1 MGSRPFVSTC
11 SARLRLC
18 LWLRSALVRP
28 LCLSPL
34 ATSPD
39 LSLDLL
45 PPPSGGPPRLPTRA
59 NSPTTWARGK
69 PPSPSPLATSL
80 DSSLDPLLLP
90 NGGLPKSPTRVS
102 SPTTWVRG
110 KPPSP
115 SPLATSPD
123 WSLDPLLLPNGGP
136 PRSLTRASLP
146 TMLAR
151 GLPLSTPPVSLLP
164 PAPTTPSATWPLWFP
179 LATSTLPATPP
190 ESVLLSAQ
198 DIPTAKLQGCT
209 LCASRAPER
218 LHNEN

>member
-18 LWLRSALVRP
+18 LWLRSALVRL

-45 PPPSGGPPRLPTRA
+45 PPPSVPTRG

-69 PPSPSPLATSL
+69 PPSPSPLATFP

-90 NGGLPKSPTRVS
+90 SGGLPR
-102 SPTTWVRG
+102 
-110 KPPSP
+110 
-115 SPLATSPD
+115 
-123 WSLDPLLLPNGGP
+123 LP
-136 PRSLTRASLP
+136 TRASLP

-151 GLPLSTPPVSLLP
+151 GRLPSLSPLEMFPDLSLDLR
-164 PAPTTPSATWPLWFP
+164 P
-179 LATSTLPATPP
+179 LASGGPTS
-190 ESVLLSAQ
+190 
-198 DIPTAKLQGCT
+198 
-209 LCASRAPER
+209 
-218 LHNEN
+218 

>member
-39 LSLDLL
+39 
-45 PPPSGGPPRLPTRA
+45 
-59 NSPTTWARGK
+59 
-69 PPSPSPLATSL
+69 
-80 DSSLDPLLLP
+80 SSLDPLLLP
-90 NGGLPKSPTRVS
+90 SGGL
-102 SPTTWVRG
+102 
-110 KPPSP
+110 
-115 SPLATSPD
+115 
-123 WSLDPLLLPNGGP
+123 

-151 GLPLSTPPVSLLP
+151 GLPLNTPPVSLLP
-164 PAPTTPSATWPLWFP
+164 PAPTTPSATWPQWFL

-198 DIPTAKLQGCT
+198 DIPTAKQQGCT
-209 LCASRAPER
+209 LCASRARER
-218 LHNEN
+218 LHNETSQLVNYVPTKPDKRRDSRYSMFLL

>member
-18 LWLRSALVRP
+18 LWLHSAPVRP

-45 PPPSGGPPRLPTRA
+45 PPPSGGPPRLPTRV

-90 NGGLPKSPTRVS
+90 NCGLPR
-102 SPTTWVRG
+102 
-110 KPPSP
+110 
-115 SPLATSPD
+115 
-123 WSLDPLLLPNGGP
+123 LPI
-136 PRSLTRASLP
+136 RASLP
-146 TMLAR
+146 PR
-151 GLPLSTPPVSLLP
+151 G
-164 PAPTTPSATWPLWFP
+164 
-179 LATSTLPATPP
+179 
-190 ESVLLSAQ
+190 Q
-198 DIPTAKLQGCT
+198 
-209 LCASRAPER
+209 
-218 LHNEN
+218 

>member
-69 PPSPSPLATSL
+69 PPSPSPLATSPDL
-80 DSSLDPLLLP
+80 SLDPLLLP
-90 NGGLPKSPTRVS
+90 NGGLPKSPTRAS
-102 SPTTWVRG
+102 SPTTW
-110 KPPSP
+110 
-115 SPLATSPD
+115 
-123 WSLDPLLLPNGGP
+123 
-136 PRSLTRASLP
+136 
-146 TMLAR
+146 AR

-164 PAPTTPSATWPLWFP
+164 PALTTPSATWPLWFL

-198 DIPTAKLQGCT
+198 DIPTAKQQGCT

>member
-45 PPPSGGPPRLPTRA
+45 PPPSGGPPRLPTRG
-59 NSPTTWARGK
+59 NSPTT
-69 PPSPSPLATSL
+69 LA
-80 DSSLDPLLLP
+80 
-90 NGGLPKSPTRVS
+90 
-102 SPTTWVRG
+102 RG

-123 WSLDPLLLPNGGP
+123 SSLDPLLLPSGGL
-136 PRSLTRASLP
+136 PRSPTRASLP

-151 GLPLSTPPVSLLP
+151 GRLLSLSPLEMSPDLR
-164 PAPTTPSATWPLWFP
+164 P
-179 LATSTLPATPP
+179 LASGGPTS
-190 ESVLLSAQ
+190 
-198 DIPTAKLQGCT
+198 
-209 LCASRAPER
+209 
-218 LHNEN
+218 

>member
-18 LWLRSALVRP
+18 LWLRSAPVRL
-28 LCLSPL
+28 LCLSPQ
-34 ATSPD
+34 ATSLD
-39 LSLDLL
+39 LSPDLL
-45 PPPSGGPPRLPTRA
+45 PPPSGG
-59 NSPTTWARGK
+59 
-69 PPSPSPLATSL
+69 
-80 DSSLDPLLLP
+80 
-90 NGGLPKSPTRVS
+90 LPKSPTRANS
-102 SPTTWVRG
+102 LTTWARG

-164 PAPTTPSATWPLWFP
+164 PAPTTP
-179 LATSTLPATPP
+179 P

-198 DIPTAKLQGCT
+198 DIPTAKQQGCT
-209 LCASRAPER
+209 L
-218 LHNEN
+218 